1 MRGLLIV
8 VAGVVA
14 AIALAL
20 VSAVAVEGPG
30 LAWAEGEEAVGDQ
43 VSGQSLYEAHCVVC
57 HGQDARGSG
66 PMAPVLL
73 VQPADLT
80 TLIARHGGV
89 FPLER
94 VVTRIDGR
102 DPLVAHGSDMP
113 VYGAFYEGGR
123 DVALR
128 TEAGQPILTS
138 QPIADLVAW
147 LRTIQE

>member
-1 MRGLLIV
+1 MAEDPAMRGIWMTM
-8 VAGVVA
+8 
-14 AIALAL
+14 
-20 VSAVAVEGPG
+20 AVASLGG
-30 LAWAEGEEAVGDQ
+30 MAWAEGEVTVGDA
-43 VSGQSLYEAHCVVC
+43 GAGEALYQAHCAVC
-57 HGQDARGSG
+57 HGVEARGNG

-80 TLIARHGGV
+80 TLIARHDGA

-102 DPLVAHGSDMP
+102 DPLVSHGSDMP
-113 VYGAFYEGGR
+113 VYGAFYEGGS

-128 TEAGQPILTS
+128 TEAGQPLLTS

-147 LRTIQE
+147 LRTIQK